1 MSEPFGA
8 LAPSPLQERF
18 RAVGHRLPAN
28 YFGRKA
34 ASLLLG
40 PAGGRRRR
48 AYDVAIFGTQR
59 ARLHPHDNICEK
71 RVYLTPQLWDGA
83 ERAFLADAI
92 SAFAGGIF
100 HFVDVGANVGLYTLF
115 ARAEAMRAGALLRAV
130 CIEADA
136 EMVARLQFNLDAS
149 DTAGAVAVFNCA
161 ASDRDA
167 TLRLA
172 VNRKSRGLSRIA
184 ETGGAPVAARPLLSM
199 IVEAGLERIDA
210 LKIDIE
216 GHEHAALGAFF
227 RDAPRGLHPAL
238 LLLEISHADAD
249 RAAERVVLD
258 AGYVERFRTARNAG
272 FVIDRQTPG

>member
-1 MSEPFGA
+1 VSDPFGA

-40 PAGGRRRR
+40 PAGGRRRS

-59 ARLHPHDNICEK
+59 ARLHPYDNICEK

-83 ERAFLADAI
+83 ERAFLAKAI
-92 SAFAGGIF
+92 SGFAGGVF

-115 ARAEAMRAGALLRAV
+115 ARAEALRAGAALRAV
-130 CIEADA
+130 CVEADA
-136 EMVARLQFNLDAS
+136 EMIARLRFNLDAS
-149 DTAGAVAVFNCA
+149 QATGDAAVFGCA

-199 IVEAGLERIDA
+199 IAEAGLDRIDT
-210 LKIDIE
+210 LKIDVE

-227 RDAPRGLHPAL
+227 RDAPRDLHPTL
-238 LLLEISHADAD
+238 ILLETSHADQD
-249 RAAERVVLD
+249 RVAERLVLG
-258 AGYVERFRTARNAG
+258 AGYGERFRTARNA
-272 FVIDRQTPG
+272 VLVKIRQTPG